1 MKRFRY
7 FISASFLSLVLGL
20 LGIYY
25 TLRSTRTHLTMD
37 VAGESNVLDVR
48 HPIPDLSIMFQGKDI
63 EGERSNL
70 RVLTIRIVND
80 GEVNI
85 HENDYDS
92 RRPFGVQIEGGRV
105 VRAQVTASNS
115 PYLAENLRP
124 HVEAPDRILFDK
136 IIIDKGKS
144 VAIDALVLHQKNS
157 APHVRPL
164 GKIAGVDE
172 IGITKS
178 FQERD
183 QERLRHT
190 YFI

>member
-92 RRPFGVQIEGGRV
+92 RRPFGGQIEGGLV
-105 VRAQVTASNS
+105 YN
-115 PYLAENLRP
+115 
-124 HVEAPDRILFDK
+124 D
-136 IIIDKGKS
+136 G
-144 VAIDALVLHQKNS
+144 ALVLTGDELSGS
-157 APHVRPL
+157 AKDHAA
-164 GKIAGVDE
+164 AGQGARGGAIFNAGRLTITHSSLSSDQAVGGTGTAGEKPEAGGPASGGAIYNEGTSVVDR
-172 IGITKS
+172 KS
-178 FQERD
+178 VV
-183 QERLRHT
+183 
-190 YFI
+190 